1 MNNSIYLRRRG
12 KICLAAP
19 LGDGLL
25 PVNTIAA
32 MSKNLEALGYGLS
45 ERLIEALRALS
56 LDQLTQLYQELIA
69 DLRKSK
75 GADHDFKPMYP
86 NFPTQVMEMSAG
98 ELYLNAIVHYWSRG
112 RLLPLSEIKERF
124 PLLDNVQ
131 LQMIDLGDEGEF
143 ERLFGQIAGANT
155 SLSAQDKEDLS
166 WFVESYQN
174 RIGALLPDAVPQKES
189 AAYLC
194 GLFIRLTTNALEFVE
209 KFARTATD
217 VLRIAAAMSEGDVS
231 LAVSTKFR
239 TFSRPERRM
248 LLALLDRQT
257 NATED
262 MLRWKG
268 RWIRLGERLH
278 AGEFRTR
285 FPRAAASFD
294 VLRNDL
300 PFATFNGQ
308 VERALV
314 NKDVDAALRRLGTRP
329 GDLARRL
336 DHLLRIG
343 KSPAEVV
350 TVFGAS
356 AAQVSTPV
364 LMQVRNHF
372 QHRHVHDKMRVFF
385 PKGNLAKVQGVENT
399 LPELSSDICNA
410 VADICRETL
419 SARFAALP
427 ALGKCYVDPA
437 LANYVVPFSQ
447 RSASKALRTITRG
460 SRMPLPAG
468 EALRFFVWWKNGN
481 DRTDIDL
488 SAAMFNEQFRLA
500 NTVSYYNIATVGGY
514 HSGDI
519 VDAPEGASE
528 FIDITPS
535 TLLEK
540 GVAFIVM
547 VLTSYTQQPYIDLP
561 ECFAGWMARERP
573 NSGEIYDART
583 VQDRLDITADTR
595 CAIPIVIDL
604 IHNQVI
610 WCDVALKNDPHWR
623 NNVAE
628 NLTGIQLTLKSL
640 VEMTKPNLYDLFM
653 LHAQARG
660 EIVESTDSAET
671 IFSVANGTPFA
682 LETIA
687 SEYLQ

>member
-12 KICLAAP
+12 KICLDAP

-25 PVNTIAA
+25 PSNVIAA

-75 GADHDFKPMYP
+75 GADHKFKPMYP

-124 PLLDNVQ
+124 PLLDNVE
-131 LQMIDLGDEGEF
+131 LQMIDLGEVGEF
-143 ERLFGQIAGANT
+143 ELLFTQIAGSNT
-155 SLSAQDKEDLS
+155 SLSQQDKEDLS
-166 WFVESYQN
+166 WFVESYGN
-174 RIGALLPDAVPQKES
+174 RIGALLPDAVPQKEN

-194 GLFIRLTTNALEFVE
+194 GLLIRHTSNALEFVE
-209 KFARTATD
+209 KYARTATD
-217 VLRIAAAMSEGDVS
+217 VLRIAVAMSGGDVS
-231 LAVSTKFR
+231 LADATKFIV
-239 TFSRPERRM
+239 FSRPQRRM
-248 LLALLDRQT
+248 LLALLDRQA

-278 AGEFRTR
+278 AGEFRAR
-285 FPRAAASFD
+285 YPKAAASFD

-308 VERALV
+308 VERALA
-314 NKDVDAALRRLGTRP
+314 NKDVDAALRRLETRP

-336 DHLLRIG
+336 DHLLRLG
-343 KSPAEVV
+343 KSSEEVV
-350 TVFGAS
+350 TAFGAS
-356 AAQVSTPV
+356 AAQISTPV
-364 LMQVRNHF
+364 LLQVRNHF
-372 QHRHVHDKMRVFF
+372 QHRHVRDKMRVFF

-399 LPELSSDICNA
+399 LPDLREEICKA
-410 VADICRETL
+410 IADICSETL
-419 SARFAALP
+419 RARFATLP
-427 ALGKCYVDPA
+427 TLGKCYVDPT
-437 LANYVVPFSQ
+437 LKNYVVPFSQ
-447 RSASKALRTITRG
+447 RSASKALRTVTRG
-460 SRMPLPAG
+460 SRMPLPAS
-468 EALRFFVWWKNGN
+468 EALRFFVWWKNGS

-488 SAAMFNEQFRLA
+488 SAAMFDEQFHLSE
-500 NTVSYYNIATVGGY
+500 TVSYYNLAALGGC

-519 VDAPEGASE
+519 VDAPKGASE

-535 TLLEK
+535 KLIEQ
-540 GVAFIVM
+540 GAAFVVM
-547 VLTSYTQQPYIDLP
+547 VLMSYTQQPFVDLP
-561 ECFAGWMARERP
+561 ECFAGWMARTHP
-573 NSGEIYDART
+573 DSGEIFEAKT
-583 VQDRLDITADTR
+583 VQDRLDVTADTQ

-604 IHNQVI
+604 LNDQVI
-610 WCDVALKNDPHWR
+610 WCDIALKSHPRWQV
-623 NNVAE
+623 NVAE
-628 NLTGIQLTLKSL
+628 NLSGIQLTLKSL
-640 VEMTKPNLYDLFM
+640 VEMTKPNLYDLLM

-660 EIVESTDSAET
+660 ETVEREQDAET
-671 IFSVANGTPFA
+671 VFSVANGTPFA

-687 SEYLQ
+687 SEYLK

>member
-12 KICLAAP
+12 KICLPAP
-19 LGDGLL
+19 LAEERL
-25 PVNTIAA
+25 PTNVIAA
-32 MSKNLEALGYGLS
+32 MSKNLESLGYGLS
-45 ERLIEALRALS
+45 EQLIAALRSLS
-56 LDQLTQLYQELIA
+56 MDQLTSLYQELIS

-75 GADHDFKPMYP
+75 GADHRFQPMYP

-143 ERLFGQIAGANT
+143 ERLFGQIAGSNA
-155 SLSAQDKEDLS
+155 SLSEQDKEDLS

-174 RIGALLPDAVPQKES
+174 GVGALLPEAIPQKEN
-189 AAYLC
+189 AAFLC
-194 GLFIRLTTNALEFVE
+194 GLLIRQNPNALEFVE
-209 KFARTATD
+209 KYARTATD
-217 VLRIAAAMSEGDVS
+217 VLRIAVAMSDGDTS
-231 LAVSTKFR
+231 LAAATKFK

-257 NATED
+257 NSTED

-278 AGEFRTR
+278 AGEFQKRY
-285 FPRAAASFD
+285 PHAAASFD

-308 VERALV
+308 VERALA

-350 TVFGAS
+350 SAFGAS
-356 AAQVSTPV
+356 AIQVSTPV
-364 LMQVRNHF
+364 LLQVRNHF
-372 QHRHVHDKMRVFF
+372 QHRHLRDKMRVFF
-385 PKGNLAKVQGVENT
+385 PKGNLAKVQGIENT
-399 LPELSSDICNA
+399 LPELPTEICGA
-410 VADICRETL
+410 VAEICRKTL
-419 SARFAALP
+419 SDRFAALP
-427 ALGKCYVDPA
+427 ALGKCYVDPE

-460 SRMPLPAG
+460 SRMPLPAS
-468 EALRFFVWWKNGN
+468 EALRFFVWWKNGE

-488 SAAMFNEQFRLA
+488 SAAMFDEQFHLSE
-500 NTVSYYNIATVGGY
+500 TISYYNLAAFGGY

-528 FIDITPS
+528 FIDITPK

-540 GVAFIVM
+540 GVAFIVI
-547 VLTSYTQQPYIDLP
+547 VLTSYTQQPFVDLP
-561 ECFAGWMARERP
+561 ECFAGWMARQHP
-573 NSGEIYDART
+573 NSGEIYEAKT
-583 VQDRLDITADTR
+583 VQDRLDITANTQ

-604 IHNQVI
+604 LGNQVI
-610 WCDVALKNDPHWR
+610 WCDIALKNDPHWQ

-628 NLTGIQLTLKSL
+628 NLSGIQLTLKSL
-640 VEMTKPNLYDLFM
+640 VEMTKPNLYDLFT

-660 EIVESTDSAET
+660 ETVEAPNDADT